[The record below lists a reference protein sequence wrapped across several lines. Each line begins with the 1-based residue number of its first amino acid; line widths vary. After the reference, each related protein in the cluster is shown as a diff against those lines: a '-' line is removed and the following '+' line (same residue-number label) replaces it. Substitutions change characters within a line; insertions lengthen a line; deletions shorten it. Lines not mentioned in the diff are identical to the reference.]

1 MDTELHNETDILA
14 RHKITFFVMT
24 SPSQSFVD
32 ASKYINLIFV
42 FAGTSILP
50 YGSVHT
56 PFRAPQYAQNGN
68 GYLVLL

>member
-1 MDTELHNETDILA
+1 
-14 RHKITFFVMT
+14 MT

-32 ASKYINLIFV
+32 ASKYTNIQINIFV
-42 FAGTSILP
+42 FAGTSTPP

-56 PFRAPQYAQNGN
+56 PFRTPQYAQNGN